1 MHVQVTTMVL
11 CTHIIVYVVW
21 EILPPVNGDL
31 IGPYRP
37 PPPVFP
43 ATKIAQSF

>member
-1 MHVQVTTMVL
+1 MFCFGCLIVFLSFAKDTDACASDYMVL

-31 IGPYRP
+31 
-37 PPPVFP
+37 
-43 ATKIAQSF
+43 S